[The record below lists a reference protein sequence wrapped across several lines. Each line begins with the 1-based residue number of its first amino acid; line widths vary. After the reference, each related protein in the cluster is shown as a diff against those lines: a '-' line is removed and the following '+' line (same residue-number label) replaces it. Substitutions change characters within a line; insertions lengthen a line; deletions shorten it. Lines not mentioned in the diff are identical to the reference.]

1 MISPVVPENFYD
13 SVVKVKNGMESTANT
28 QIRLNGNF
36 LIPKGRENDIKS
48 DLQLEEEV
56 EAPLYKD
63 QKLGSISFSLD
74 DDVLA
79 QYSITSLT
87 EVQKMN
93 FKSVFYVLSR
103 QLLKL

>member
-1 MISPVVPENFYD
+1 
-13 SVVKVKNGMESTANT
+13 MESTVNT

-48 DLQLEEEV
+48 DLQLKEEV
-56 EAPLYKD
+56 EAPVYKD